1 MGNVASVDGNQKSG
15 IHSPVEEKVVDP
27 MIYGLFFPSLVFG
40 LGISGC
46 HPTNHQQSV
55 DSLWS
60 SPADLWDQAL
70 IQKLD
75 SKVVILHLLADSAV
89 MSEEW

>member
-55 DSLWS
+55 DSLGS
-60 SPADLWDQAL
+60 SPARLVGSSPDTKIRLTGGDP
-70 IQKLD
+70 
-75 SKVVILHLLADSAV
+75 SS
-89 MSEEW
+89 SC